1 MTTDRRTISASQLPL
16 ATGVGVLEA
25 LPCGLIAL
33 DKPYGVLSHP
43 NAGGGKER
51 GGPTLI
57 DAEYDMGSEV
67 YHWLTPDGRTGRVW
81 LINRLD
87 SPTSGVILVATDEEV
102 AKRVKDLFLRRR
114 VVKVYRAIVIGKPSS
129 LPNVWIDR
137 LSKVTKGKGVRMVR
151 GKDLEARTRIRVLRT
166 DPNGANLTLM
176 ELEPLSG
183 RTHQLRVQC
192 ANRGFPILGDRTYG
206 KFSVN
211 RKIAAAIGT
220 RRMFLHS
227 SSIRFEFVLG
237 GKPIR
242 FAASSEMPESFTQIV
257 SPLPALRKNSKA

>member
-1 MTTDRRTISASQLPL
+1 MKLETRTDEAALLPL
-16 ATGVGVLEA
+16 GGGVVVLNG
-25 LPCGLIAL
+25 LSCGLIAL
-33 DKPYGVLSHP
+33 EKPHGLLSHP
-43 NAGGGKER
+43 NPGRGKGR
-51 GGPTLI
+51 DGPTLLEA
-57 DAEYDMGSEV
+57 DYDMSGEF
-67 YHWLTPDGRTGRVW
+67 YHWRADGESRRAW

-87 SPTSGVILVATDEEV
+87 SPTSGVILVATNEDV

-114 VVKVYRAIVIGKPSS
+114 VLKTYRAIVIGKPAS
-129 LPNVWIDR
+129 LPNVWTDR
-137 LSKVTKGKGVRMVR
+137 LAKVSKGKGVRMVS
-151 GKDLEARTRIRVLRT
+151 GKELEARTRIKILRH

-211 RKIAAAIGT
+211 RRIAAAIGT

-227 SSIRFEFVLG
+227 SSIRFEFVLHG
-237 GKPIR
+237 QAVR
-242 FAASSEMPESFTQIV
+242 FAAASAMPDIFEAVV
-257 SPLPALRKNSKA
+257 SPLAALRGI